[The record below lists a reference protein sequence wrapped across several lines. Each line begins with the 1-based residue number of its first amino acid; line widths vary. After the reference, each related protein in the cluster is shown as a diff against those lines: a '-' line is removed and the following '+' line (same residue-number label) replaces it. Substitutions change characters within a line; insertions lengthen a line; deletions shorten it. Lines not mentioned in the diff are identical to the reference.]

1 MSEYTYT
8 VDVIGDDALTDSVI
22 MRTVTEVIDQHI
34 NTISDYAFYGCAAL
48 KTVIGTNVT
57 GIRTD
62 CFTGCTALDRKSVV

>member
-1 MSEYTYT
+1 
-8 VDVIGDDALTDSVI
+8 

-62 CFTGCTALDRKSVV
+62 CFTVASL